1 MAATEIQQ
9 GIARVFGMD
18 GAVFTVGLAVAVEN
32 TMETGDL
39 DQEFQTDEL
48 KGQNGEVE
56 TIIASDESHSLTIQL
71 APKSTTRALAIAEMQ
86 KIRDLGA
93 IARVQ
98 TAGFSI
104 ATYNGNWNCLGWS
117 GKLARDGV
125 FVMTL
130 KLKAWIVNRASLTA
144 EPVISG

>member
-1 MAATEIQQ
+1 
-9 GIARVFGMD
+9 
-18 GAVFTVGLAVAVEN
+18 
-32 TMETGDL
+32 
-39 DQEFQTDEL
+39 
-48 KGQNGEVE
+48 
-56 TIIASDESHSLTIQL
+56 
-71 APKSTTRALAIAEMQ
+71 MQ

-98 TAGFSI
+98 TSGFSI

-117 GKLARDGV
+117 GKLTRDGV